1 MLALFVAIGAAG
13 FWLRG
18 AAVFQRWT
26 GRGATTARLL
36 AWALPMG
43 ALSAVHTDWYNAA
56 AIAVGLY
63 LGTLLGWWRSLDLG
77 RVEGE
82 WLRDFVLHTA
92 RGLLWTL
99 PAALVCAAASFDIAN
114 AVPLIVAGLLCGV
127 LYEVGWRAYPPRA
140 TEIGEATFGGAIGA
154 ALYLSL

>member
-1 MLALFVAIGAAG
+1 MIALFIALGAAG

-18 AAVFQRWT
+18 AAWFAQIT
-26 GRGATTARLL
+26 GRGATTARLA

-43 ALSAVHTDWYNAA
+43 LASALLTEWYNAV
-56 AIAVGLY
+56 AIAAGLY
-63 LGTLLGWWRSLDLG
+63 LGTLAGWWGSLDLG
-77 RVEGE
+77 RREGE

-99 PAALVCAAASFDIAN
+99 PAAIVCAVAALDIAN
-114 AVPLIVAGLLCGV
+114 AVPLIAAGLLCGV

-140 TEIGEATFGGAIGA
+140 TEIGEAAFGGAIGA